1 MPRPRWRRGV
11 LRVKSTT
18 RQIPTMHIGPTSTIS
33 IHTSTM
39 KQKLVKHL
47 GKCGNSEATRASI
60 QAVPETINQFCAAM
74 KQLAGRDAFKSMKQV
89 LIRRAMKRLV
99 LHELYKQPHREHIE
113 DLVLKT
119 RVYDES
125 FFDDLRRLAG
135 DDVWNKIKQTKWRFR
150 LRRPV
155 CKVSH

>member
-1 MPRPRWRRGV
+1 
-11 LRVKSTT
+11 
-18 RQIPTMHIGPTSTIS
+18 MHIGPTSTIS
-33 IHTSTM
+33 IHTSTV

-155 CKVSH
+155 CRVSH